1 MSGAADMRLDLNNIV
16 STVKQIVGL
25 AAVIMIS
32 VGVLRAFGVS
42 LDFLRIGQT
51 ELAALAAS
59 AAYVSR

>member
-1 MSGAADMRLDLNNIV
+1 MKMDLNQVVNTI
-16 STVKQIVGL
+16 KQIVGL
-25 AAVIMIS
+25 AAVVMIT
-32 VGVLRAFGVS
+32 VGVMRAFGVS

>member
-1 MSGAADMRLDLNNIV
+1 MKPVDLNQVIGII
-16 STVKQIVGL
+16 KQIVGL
-25 AAVIMIS
+25 AAVVMIS